1 MEESEVKEVME
12 MENIVAEMVANY
24 RNTGGTAV
32 FQIQD
37 SLYHLHTW
45 AVAGDVLVPPA
56 LLLKPSTAFAGSCV
70 PLRLSNGGNEALLQ
84 IASRVTDCSIS
95 IANLKGSKPS
105 IYCHTC
111 LTCSSF
117 AG

>member
-56 LLLKPSTAFAGSCV
+56 LLKPSTAFAGSCV
-70 PLRLSNGGNEALLQ
+70 LRLSNG
-84 IASRVTDCSIS
+84 
-95 IANLKGSKPS
+95 
-105 IYCHTC
+105 
-111 LTCSSF
+111 
-117 AG
+117 